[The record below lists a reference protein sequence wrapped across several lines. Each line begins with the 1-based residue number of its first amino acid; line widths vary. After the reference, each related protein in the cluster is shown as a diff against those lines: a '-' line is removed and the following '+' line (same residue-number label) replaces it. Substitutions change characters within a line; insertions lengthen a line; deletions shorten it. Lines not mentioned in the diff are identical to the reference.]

1 MAANS
6 FSSKNIFLCFLF
18 ISPLFLSNVF
28 GVEEY
33 ELVNKVCNEQD
44 DVKFCLNV
52 LKSDVSSKF
61 ATKVKVLAKISVNV
75 ARSNST
81 ATLSQFQGV
90 KCGPPG
96 LLKSLQECI
105 TLYDNVVFLLKDC
118 FKEKK
123 CFETVFDI
131 HFAGDQVKGCQGV
144 ADVNGAHDS
153 IITPAND
160 GTLKFLSLSES
171 LAKLMCRS

>member
-1 MAANS
+1 MAVNS
-6 FSSKNIFLCFLF
+6 FSSKIIFLCFLF

-28 GVEEY
+28 GVKEY
-33 ELVNKVCNEQD
+33 DLVNKVCNKQE

-52 LKSDVSSKF
+52 LKSDVGSKF

-75 ARSNST
+75 ARINST
-81 ATLSQFQGV
+81 ATLSQFQRV
-90 KCGPPG
+90 KRGPPG
-96 LLKSLQECI
+96 LLKSLRKCI
-105 TLYDNVVFLLKDC
+105 TLYYNVVFLLKDC
-118 FKEKK
+118 FKEKE
-123 CFETVFDI
+123 CLGTIFDI

-160 GTLKFLSLSES
+160 STLKFLLLSES

>member
-6 FSSKNIFLCFLF
+6 FLSKKIILSFLF
-18 ISPLFLSNVF
+18 ISPIFLSNVF

-33 ELVNKVCNEQD
+33 KLVNKVCNKQD
-44 DVKFCLNV
+44 DLNFCLNV
-52 LKSDVSSKF
+52 LKASVRSKF
-61 ATKVKVLAKISVNV
+61 ATKVKVLAKISVNA

-90 KCGPPG
+90 KRGPPG
-96 LLKSLQECI
+96 LLKSLQECSA
-105 TLYDNVVFLLKDC
+105 LYDDVVFLLKDC
-118 FKEKK
+118 FNEPE
-123 CFETVFDI
+123 CFGTVVDI
-131 HFAGDQVKGCQGV
+131 NFSGDQVKRCQGI
-144 ADVNGAHDS
+144 ADGNGAHDS